1 MTTML
6 KSRVKLGEVLIDEG
20 LITPEQLTQAL
31 DLQRREGGT
40 LGTLLL
46 RLGVLQEQDLLMAL
60 GKQLKI
66 QYVSRG
72 SGLLQPSS
80 NDGLEEL
87 VPAEFAREHVLLP
100 IARHM
105 HSLTVA
111 IADPLDVITLD
122 NLAKMTRCRINPILA
137 TRSDIMQGIQH
148 FYGDDQMLK
157 EAIDQ
162 SYVTSAGEAAA
173 GAAAQPGDEELS
185 LERLKAQAEEAP
197 VVRLVDLLIRQAV
210 KERASDIH
218 IEPWADRIGLRY
230 RIDGLLYDITPPARS
245 LHAAITSRIKILGK
259 LDIAEKR
266 LPQDGG
272 FSVQVDGRP
281 VDCRVATIPTAFG
294 EKTAIRLLDRQNA
307 LVQLHQLGFA
317 PRDLERFR
325 QAFAHPYGLILIT
338 GPTGS
343 GKTTTLYAALQERRD
358 PHKNFMTVEDPVEYR
373 LEGITQV
380 QVNAAIGL
388 TFASTLRS
396 MLRQDPD
403 VIMVGEIRD
412 LETAEICVRAAL
424 TGHLVLST
432 LHTNDA
438 PSAVT
443 RLIDL
448 GVPPFLLS
456 STVVLVAAQRL
467 MRKLCPACKE
477 AYEPPPARVSE
488 LELSHPAP
496 LYRGKGCAQCSQTG
510 YRGRE
515 AIYELMLMD
524 NPLRDLISKG
534 VSTHLLRDAAKQDG
548 MTTLWDA
555 GKRKV
560 VEGLSSCEE
569 LSSVVLLEKGGE

>member
-1 MTTML
+1 ML
-6 KSRVKLGEVLIDEG
+6 RSRFKLGDVLISEG
-20 LITPEQLTQAL
+20 LISQEQLVQAL
-31 DLQRREGGT
+31 DIQRREGGT
-40 LGTLLL
+40 LGTILVK
-46 RLGVLQEQDLLMAL
+46 LGMLNEQDLLMAL

-72 SGLLQPSS
+72 SGLLQPQVGE
-80 NDGLEEL
+80 GLEQL
-87 VPAEFAREHVLLP
+87 IPAEFAREHALLP

-105 HSLTVA
+105 NSLTVA
-111 IADPLDVITLD
+111 ISDPLDVITLD

-137 TRSDIMQGIQH
+137 TRADILQGIQT

-162 SYVTSAGEAAA
+162 SYKIAATEASV
-173 GAAAQPGDEELS
+173 GAAPAATGLEDELS

-197 VVRLVDLLIRQAV
+197 VVRLVDLLLRQAI

-218 IEPWADRIGLRY
+218 IEPWADRIGLRF
-230 RIDGLLYDITPPARS
+230 RIDGQLYDRTPPARS
-245 LHAAITSRIKILGK
+245 LHAPIISRIKILSK

-272 FSVQVDGRP
+272 FSMQSEGRQVDF
-281 VDCRVATIPTAFG
+281 RVATIPTLYG
-294 EKTAIRLLDRQNA
+294 EKVVIRILDQQSALL
-307 LVQLHQLGFA
+307 QLSQLGFGMQ
-317 PRDLERFR
+317 DLERFR
-325 QAFAHPYGLILIT
+325 QAFRHPNGLILVT

-343 GKTTTLYAALQERRD
+343 GKTTTLYAALQEHRT
-358 PHKNFMTVEDPVEYR
+358 PHRNFLTVEDPVEYR

-380 QVNAAIGL
+380 QVNTNIGL
-388 TFASTLRS
+388 TFATALRS
-396 MLRQDPD
+396 FLRQDPD
-403 VIMVGEIRD
+403 VIMVGEVRD

-424 TGHLVLST
+424 TGHPVLST

-456 STVVLVAAQRL
+456 STLVLVAAQRL

-477 AYEPPPARVSE
+477 AYEPSPALLSQ
-488 LELSHPAP
+488 LELSHPVP
-496 LYRGKGCAQCSQTG
+496 LYHAKGCAQCNQTG

-515 AIYELMLMD
+515 AIYELMLLD
-524 NPLRDLISKG
+524 NPLRELISKG
-534 VSTHLLRDAAKQDG
+534 ASTHILRDGAKKTG

-555 GKRKV
+555 AKQKV
-560 VEGLSSCEE
+560 VEGLSSFEE
-569 LSSVVLLEKGGE
+569 LSSTVLLERA